1 MLSRNDMTVLMQ
13 QVDVGK
19 ALDLLTMFK
28 EAGKEKIDV
37 RTIIKDY
44 AALVEKLEQLA
55 GNHGTCNVSEFSAWD
70 EGASREPVAGWLTLS
85 APTAGSGSG
94 RLCPACPEGF
104 VALETSTDRSAART
118 AHKAEKTQG
127 LEE

>member
-37 RTIIKDY
+37 RTIMDEAAPKIKDY
-44 AALVEKLEQLA
+44 AALVERLEQLA
-55 GNHGTCNVSEFSAWD
+55 GNHGTCNVSEFSAWMKV
-70 EGASREPVAGWLTLS
+70 SRQTVYNWRDCGYLVYSGKKVNLPETLDLWLSL
-85 APTAGSGSG
+85 PWLGS
-94 RLCPACPEGF
+94 
-104 VALETSTDRSAART
+104 
-118 AHKAEKTQG
+118 K
-127 LEE
+127 